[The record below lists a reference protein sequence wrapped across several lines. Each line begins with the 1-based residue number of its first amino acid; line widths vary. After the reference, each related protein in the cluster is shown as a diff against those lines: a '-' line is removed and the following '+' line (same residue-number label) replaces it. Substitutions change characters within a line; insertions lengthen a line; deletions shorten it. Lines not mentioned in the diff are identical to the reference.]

1 MALLIL
7 FNIRGLDM
15 KTYIPKAAEIEKK
28 WYLVD
33 ANDKILGRLATEIA
47 KVLSGKNKPIYTPHL
62 DVGDFV
68 VVINAGKVKVT
79 GGKEQKKIYYHYS
92 GYPGG
97 MKERT
102 YQQVL
107 DKRPEMIIRHAV
119 RGMLPKSSLGR
130 KMFKKLKVYPGEK
143 HPHQAQ
149 QPERLE
155 L

>member
-119 RGMLPKSSLGR
+119 RGMLPKSRLGR

>member
-1 MALLIL
+1 
-7 FNIRGLDM
+7 M
-15 KTYIPKAAEIEKK
+15 KTYIPKATEIEKK

-33 ANDKILGRLATEIA
+33 ANNKILGRLAAEIA
-47 KVLSGKNKPIYTPHL
+47 KVLSGKNKSIYTPHL

-97 MKERT
+97 MKKIT
-102 YQQVL
+102 YQEL
-107 DKRPEMIIRHAV
+107 LEKRPEKIIRQAV
-119 RGMLPKSSLGR
+119 RGMLPKSKLGR
-130 KMFKKLKVYPGEK
+130 KVLKKLKVYPEEK
-143 HPHQAQ
+143 HPHEAQ